1 MAAEYRK
8 PLPAPSKITAPFWE
22 GLREGLVRVQ
32 RCGECARHIFY
43 PRSLCPYCLSES
55 LGWVTVSGRGKL
67 YSYTIVRRAMHPAFQ
82 EDVPYVYAIVEL
94 DEGPRVT
101 TTVVNCPLDALR
113 VDMALKAFYDMVTP
127 EVTLL
132 KFEPA

>member
-1 MAAEYRK
+1 MTAEYRK
-8 PLPAPSKITAPFWE
+8 PLPVPSAVSAPFWS
-22 GLREGLVRVQ
+22 GLREGVLRIQ
-32 RCGECARHIFY
+32 CCRDCGRHVFY

-55 LGWVTVSGRGKL
+55 LGWVTVSGRAKL

-82 EDVPYVYAIVEL
+82 EDLPYVYAIVEL
-94 DEGPRVT
+94 EDGPRLT
-101 TTVVNCPLDALR
+101 ANVVNCPPEALR
-113 VDMALKAFYDMVTP
+113 VDMALKAFYDSVTP